1 VLPRALG
8 IPAAALVVLV
18 TAPGLVVK
26 TVGTSSSGQQILV
39 SPQAPV
45 SAPPS
50 ATLKVGVT
58 HSSLLLNVRAR
69 GNPEPKETATLV
81 DTSGAH
87 TATVK
92 SLPSTSCA
100 HSPVH
105 DTGTGPTTWCLSV
118 TSLDTGFEQSGTLQ
132 KGGTTLTLALTRKH
146 ALLVWPFLVLL
157 AGLVVPFGIGAFK
170 KFLQPWAGGLAV
182 SNVIARN
189 ANQPREKISDLGE
202 WADEQAKEGKP
213 PGDILAIVQ
222 RVVGAAPKIRRT
234 RKVLAQKLRATPL
247 ANNHPYVVAARDEVR
262 RSSVRVADIVDDTG
276 KAEPPRAQVFADHL
290 AQLEADQASLV
301 QLRGLLD
308 RLDDGCSADARKAL
322 DIADAHFK
330 SIDAPERVASLDDY
344 ILDAHG
350 AISAATE
357 TAGCVKTEH
366 AKTFHAEWQKVLENS
381 SSGST
386 VRIESGEMRTL
397 FRFPDRTA
405 GAAIVRQ
412 LRSVTTP
419 PLELTG
425 RALWRDELVAMGL
438 TGGAMLVTFAF
449 AATTVVKA
457 AYYGNATFSSGW
469 DYFTLFSAALASGA
483 AATVL
488 TLVDY
493 WHPKPTAGA

>member
-26 TVGTSSSGQQILV
+26 TIGTSSGQEILG
-39 SPQAPV
+39 SPQAPAP
-45 SAPPS
+45 APPA

-58 HSSLLLNVRAR
+58 HSSLLLNVRAH
-69 GNPEPKETATLV
+69 GKPEPKETTTLV

-92 SLPSTSCA
+92 SLPSASCA

-105 DTGTGPTTWCLSV
+105 DTGTGPTMWCLSV
-118 TSLDTGFEQSGTLQ
+118 TSLDAGFEQSGTLQ
-132 KGGTTLTLALTRKH
+132 KGGTVLTLALTRKH

-182 SNVIARN
+182 SNVIVRN
-189 ANQPREKISDLGE
+189 ASSRRKKISGLRE
-202 WADEQAKEGKP
+202 WADQQAKDGKS

-234 RKVLAQKLRATPL
+234 RKVLAQKLRATTL
-247 ANNHPYVVAARDEVR
+247 ASDHPYVVAAEAEVR
-262 RSSVRVADIVDDTG
+262 RSSVHVGDIVDDTG
-276 KAEPPRAQVFADHL
+276 KAKPPRAQVFADHL

-308 RLDDGCSADARKAL
+308 RLNDGCSADARKAL
-322 DIADAHFK
+322 DIAEAHFK

-357 TAGCVKTEH
+357 TAGCIKTEH
-366 AKTFHAEWQKVLENS
+366 AKTFHAEWQTVLENA

-386 VRIESGEMRTL
+386 MRFESGTMRTL
-397 FRFPDRTA
+397 FLSPDRTT
-405 GAAIVRQ
+405 GAAVIRQ

-425 RALWRDELVAMGL
+425 SALWRDELVALAL

-493 WHPKPTAGA
+493 WHPKPGD